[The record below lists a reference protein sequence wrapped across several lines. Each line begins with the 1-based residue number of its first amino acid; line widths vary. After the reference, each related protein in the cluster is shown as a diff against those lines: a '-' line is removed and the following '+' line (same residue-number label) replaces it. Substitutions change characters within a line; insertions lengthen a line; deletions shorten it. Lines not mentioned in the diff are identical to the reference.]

1 MIEDRY
7 NKHIGIITT
16 YKTNFR
22 ETILQPIVAEAVATA
37 RSETRT
43 RGISS
48 DKSYDPDL
56 LIELQEQ
63 VSALKNESEI
73 INAELSTAQNPPAGK
88 PKKSIIKEII
98 RNCVKVS
105 EKIANIEQSIA
116 LACKKRLSSDCMNK
130 FINFVKRKTTT
141 SGGGKRVKRTIKYKK
156 HHNVTKKTLVRNGKK
171 KTKMGKGKNKP
182 NKFSRKYM

>member
-22 ETILQPIVAEAVATA
+22 ATILQPIVAEADATA

-48 DKSYDPDL
+48 DKSYNPDL

-63 VSALKNESEI
+63 VSALKNESEK
-73 INAELSTAQNPPAGK
+73 INAELSTAQNPPTGK
-88 PKKSIIKEII
+88 PKKSLIKQIMKQ
-98 RNCVKVS
+98 CVKAAEGLS
-105 EKIANIEQSIA
+105 NIEQSFA
-116 LACKKRLSSDCMNK
+116 LACKKKLGSKTLYD
-130 FINFVKRKTTT
+130 FINYIQNKPPK
-141 SGGGKRVKRTIKYKK
+141 SGGKRVKRTIKYKK
-156 HHNVTKKTLVRNGKK
+156 LHNITYKKNMRNGKRR
-171 KTKMGKGKNKP
+171 TKMGKGKNKP